1 MTTTSR
7 MARLGLLASFVATLA
22 ACGGGGGSAPP
33 PPPPAPPPASVLS
46 FTPADAAT
54 QVDVQSTLKI
64 AFDKALDPS
73 SVTRAHVTLVAQ
85 GVPVAT
91 KVTYD
96 DATHAILV
104 DPMGLNYGLNYTLSV
119 SGIVDANGKT
129 VADRKAAF
137 STWINGETSG
147 VALYYNVLSKTVRQ
161 ATVDTFDATGAPTG
175 NYVTWDAGPDGAW
188 GTTDDIISGGYEKFI
203 YTSDGQIASRTA
215 FGAGP
220 DGLWYTADDIPS
232 PVTTRTFLPSGALA
246 TDDSSNTQA
255 PFDGRFYTEVFTTYA
270 YAADGTLKTAISA
283 VDKGADGVWGTAD
296 DLVAWSVSYTYDEF
310 GRVVLERVAFGPG
323 ADGIWGTADDLVYGY
338 IHHFYLASGRL
349 DRLEYVEAGPD
360 GLPGTADDVLDETDT
375 YSYDTA
381 NNLVRLVYTSPG
393 AEGSPYVSIA
403 YDANNNRMSRTY
415 YGDAGPD
422 QIWFTADDRRDSYRT
437 FDTTK

>member
-1 MTTTSR
+1 
-7 MARLGLLASFVATLA
+7 MARLGLLASFVAALA
-22 ACGGGGGSAPP
+22 ACGGGGGGSAPPPPPP

-64 AFDKALDPS
+64 AFDKSLDPA

-104 DPMGLNYGLNYTLSV
+104 DPMGLNYGLSYTLSV
-119 SGIVDANGKT
+119 SGLVDANGKT

-147 VALYYNVLSKTVRQ
+147 VYLGYNELTSTVKW
-161 ATVDTFDATGAPTG
+161 AWVDTFDAAGATTG
-175 NYVTWDAGPDGAW
+175 NYITHDAGPDGVW
-188 GTTDDIISGGYEKFI
+188 GTADDVIYGGYEKFT
-203 YTSDGQIASRTA
+203 YTSDGQIASRTS
-215 FGAGP
+215 FGPGP
-220 DGLWYTADDIPS
+220 DGLWYTADDTPT
-232 PVTTRTFLPSGALA
+232 PVTTRTFLPNGALA
-246 TDDSSNTQA
+246 TDDSFNVIP
-255 PFDGRFYTEVFTTYA
+255 PFGSSPEPEVFTTYV
-270 YAADGTLKTAISA
+270 YASDGTLKTAISA
-283 VDKGADGVWGTAD
+283 IRAGADGVWGTAD

-310 GRVVLERVAFGPG
+310 GRVVLELVAAGPG
-323 ADGIWGTADDLVYGY
+323 PDGIWGTADDAFTNY

-349 DRLEYVEAGPD
+349 DRLEYYDNGTD
-360 GLPGTADDVLDETDT
+360 HLPGTPDDVLDETDT
-375 YSYDTA
+375 SSYDAA
-381 NNLVRLVYTSPG
+381 NNLVRLVYTYPD
-393 AEGSPYVSIA
+393 AVGSPYVSIT
-403 YDANNNRMSRTY
+403 YDAHGNRLTRSS
-415 YGDAGPD
+415 YGTSGPD
-422 QIWFTADDRRDSYRT
+422 SIWFNADDRRDSLQT